1 MLKFIKSLLSGN
13 AGKHN
18 ETNTL
23 HTDVEE
29 IDSLL
34 DDTMRRLV
42 LPPDVL
48 RYPPAE
54 IGFPALVPGEYIL
67 KRYQDEMIMAIKRE
81 LNIRDSE
88 FNQLMMPMLINFANF
103 VQLFPA
109 SEHHHH
115 RAASGLLRHSLEVCF
130 QCIRRAKNF
139 EFDSMEVPVV
149 KSNRVLAWRLAIA
162 AGGLLHDIGKPFTD
176 FEVWD
181 KTGEHHWPPG
191 RIPVHKWAK
200 KNKIDRFFLVWKSG
214 RHQQHHSST
223 NAMLM
228 MIMPQE
234 LHNFLLKESNDIYNE
249 LTSALAVNSVRAE
262 GAEENAP
269 DKKNK
274 ILRIIK
280 EADSL
285 SVRYDMQRYNG
296 DAIRATQ
303 SGVPAV
309 QRVVDAMRYL
319 LKKGTWQPNK
329 PGSPVWITSHGV
341 FIVWGTA
348 VKDITSTVK
357 KSGAII
363 PQSAGSLADLM
374 MSYRLCIPNVNSK
387 ENTAY
392 WRVAPHIMNDKD
404 SRNSKEPKVAL
415 SCLRLIS
422 PEVLFVDTM
431 EPLPLSCRIRI
442 EGEWREFLSNKGR
455 NVPTLKEGFP
465 YVGTNPPAGNSIPP
479 NVNPEI
485 LKENTL
491 IPDIDKSPLD
501 QMFGPNNPVTPE
513 NAHQLLRKL
522 NLLSEDDYQRVN
534 ARRKAKMQAATTEA
548 NKKTEETP
556 ELITQEKEESI
567 SKPEASK
574 QSESNANEKKLSLTE
589 ILSSAQTEIEFDEG
603 DKTSEV
609 THAGSEGPCSLKKTL
624 ARFNIADQYEED
636 EKHLSSA
643 PVAPVDP
650 TKEAHKATQKSQDE
664 IDSGDFEDNYDDTT
678 HYQEEND
685 FGYSEYATQIA
696 VPADDVTFHAA
707 PSLLFQ
713 NGTDEAKKM
722 LVEYVAAN
730 VDNLFHESGH
740 CCIIM
745 EKGLENNYFIPMQNS
760 NWIWHP
766 FMGSPSDFYTHRS
779 QMCFYLRREL
789 NEDITQLSN
798 GRYRKT
804 ISPIDLSEVSVNMN
818 DLCRAIALKGTQKQ
832 AYNGD
837 PVIALSAIMK
847 RRVATELNINF
858 NQLQQIMID
867 QFDFT
872 TRTGVD
878 YILATDECIQNFM
891 VSKDE

>member
-1 MLKFIKSLLSGN
+1 MLKFIKNLLSGN
-13 AGKHN
+13 TGKHN
-18 ETNTL
+18 EANML

-34 DDTMRRLV
+34 DDTMRKLV

-54 IGFPALVPGEYIL
+54 IGFPALVPGESIL
-67 KRYQDEMIMAIKRE
+67 KRYQDDMIMAIKRE

-103 VQLFPA
+103 VQFFPA

-149 KSNRVLAWRLAIA
+149 KSNRILAWRLAIA

-181 KTGEHHWPPG
+181 KTGKHHWPPG
-191 RIPVHKWAK
+191 HVPIHEWAK

-228 MIMPQE
+228 MIMTQE

-249 LTSALAVNSVRAE
+249 LTRALAVNSVRAE
-262 GAEENAP
+262 GIEENAP

-274 ILRIIK
+274 ILRIIQ

-285 SVRYDMQRYNG
+285 SVRHDMQRYGG

-329 PGSPVWITSHGV
+329 PGSPVWVTSHGV

-348 VKDITSTVK
+348 VKDITFTVK

-374 MSYRLCIPNVNSK
+374 MSYKLCIPNVNSK

-404 SRNSKEPKVAL
+404 SRNSKEPKVVL

-422 PEVLFVDTM
+422 LEVLFVDTM
-431 EPLPLSCRIRI
+431 EPLPISCRIRI

-455 NVPTLKEGFP
+455 NVPVLKESVP
-465 YVGTNPPAGNSIPP
+465 YVGTNLPAENSIPP
-479 NVNPEI
+479 NVNLEI

-491 IPDIDKSPLD
+491 IPDIDELPLD
-501 QMFGPNNPVTPE
+501 KMFGPHNPVTPE

-534 ARRKAKMQAATTEA
+534 ARREAKMQIAITEA
-548 NKKTEETP
+548 NKKPEETSEP
-556 ELITQEKEESI
+556 VIQAKEDAI
-567 SKPEASK
+567 SKPDASK

-589 ILSSAQTEIEFDEG
+589 ILNSAQAEIEFDEG
-603 DKTSEV
+603 DQTSEV
-609 THAGSEGPCSLKKTL
+609 THTGSEGSLRLKETL
-624 ARFNIADQYEED
+624 THSNINDQYEED
-636 EKHLSSA
+636 KKHLSST
-643 PVAPVDP
+643 PVAPVAL
-650 TKEAHKATQKSQDE
+650 TKETRKTIQKGEDE
-664 IDSGDFEDNYDDTT
+664 VDRGDFEDNYNDIT
-678 HYQEEND
+678 HYQGEND
-685 FGYSEYATQIA
+685 FRYSEYATQIA
-696 VPADDVTFHAA
+696 VPADDVAFHAA
-707 PSLLFQ
+707 PSSLFR
-713 NGTDEAKKM
+713 NGTNEAKKM
-722 LVEYVAAN
+722 LVEYVASN
-730 VDNLFHESGH
+730 VDKLFHESGH

-760 NWIWHP
+760 DWIWRP
-766 FMGSPSDFYTHRS
+766 FMESPSDFYTHRS

-789 NEDITQLSN
+789 NEDIAQLSN
-798 GRYRKT
+798 GRYRKI
-804 ISPIDLSEVSVNMN
+804 ISPIDLSEVSVSMT
-818 DLCRAIALKGTQKQ
+818 DLYRAITLKGTQKQ

-837 PVIALSAIMK
+837 PVIALSAVMK

-867 QFDFT
+867 QFDFS
-872 TRTGVD
+872 TRSGVD
-878 YILATDECIQNFM
+878 YILATDEHIQNFM
-891 VSKDE
+891 VNKDE